1 MKYTV
6 KFIPNKYPED
16 YSKIQVATAEANQCK
31 FYVVKD
37 KSPGLYDWAK
47 REIKLS
53 IEDDGNS
60 LNVTV
65 PESGK
70 PNSSWFIPERTFEL
84 NPAEAEYIYAALMVY
99 FEDHKVKMKRKCECK
114 EGT

>member
-1 MKYTV
+1 MKYTI
-6 KFIPNKYPED
+6 KITPNKYPDD
-16 YSKIQVATAEANQCK
+16 YAKIRVATAEVNQSK

-53 IEDDGNS
+53 IEDDGDYF
-60 LNVTV
+60 NVTV
-65 PESGK
+65 PECGQ
-70 PNSSWFIPERTFEL
+70 SSAWSIPERTFKL
-84 NPAEAEYIYAALMVY
+84 NPAEVEYLYAALLVY

-114 EGT
+114 EDV